1 MTKKST
7 TGKDVFSVTSKILS
21 NVNETNVKITITN
34 NESKI
39 KSIASYEAM
48 LFDRRQY
55 KVLLRN
61 MKLII
66 KIALTIH
73 RNFLI

>member
-21 NVNETNVKITITN
+21 NVNETTVKVTITN